1 MLRSW
6 SLATLLVVL
15 LVVCSVVRAP
25 PPPKGGSSK
34 PAPPVQ
40 ESTGLFDALKS
51 ASGQVQ
57 HASDK
62 FPVSYNMAAT
72 RFQSWAQENKDSIA
86 KSAVDA
92 FNFARTIFKP
102 LEAEIARNS
111 PVAAAKGGAPKG
123 GAPKGGAPKGGA
135 PKA

>member
-1 MLRSW
+1 MVRSW
-6 SLATLLVVL
+6 SLAALLVVL
-15 LVVCSVVRAP
+15 LVACAVVSAAP
-25 PPPKGGSSK
+25 PAKGGSSRSSL
-34 PAPPVQ
+34 PQQ

-57 HASDK
+57 YASDR

-72 RFQSWAQENKDSIA
+72 RFQSWAQENKDSIS

-102 LEAEIARNS
+102 LEAEIAKNS
-111 PVAAAKGGAPKG
+111 P
-123 GAPKGGAPKGGA
+123 
-135 PKA
+135 KA

>member
-1 MLRSW
+1 MVRSW
-6 SLATLLVVL
+6 SLATLLLVL

-25 PPPKGGSSK
+25 PPKGGSSRSSGSK
-34 PAPPVQ
+34 PAAPVQ
-40 ESTGLFDALKS
+40 ESTGFFDALKS

-102 LEAEIARNS
+102 LEAEIAKNAPKVNTPKPS
-111 PVAAAKGGAPKG
+111 GSKGGS
-123 GAPKGGAPKGGA
+123 

>member
-1 MLRSW
+1 MVHSW

-15 LVVCSVVRAP
+15 LVVCAVVRAP
-25 PPPKGGSSK
+25 PPPKGGSSRSSGGSSKSSGGTTK
-34 PAPPVQ
+34 PPPSQ
-40 ESTGLFDALKS
+40 QDTPGLFDALKS

-72 RFQSWAQENKDSIA
+72 RFQSWAQENKDSIS

-102 LEAEIARNS
+102 LEAEIAKM
-111 PVAAAKGGAPKG
+111 PGAKG
-123 GAPKGGAPKGGA
+123 
-135 PKA
+135 

>member
-1 MLRSW
+1 MVHSW

-25 PPPKGGSSK
+25 PPPKGGSSRPSGSSAK

-40 ESTGLFDALKS
+40 ESTGFFDALKS

-102 LEAEIARNS
+102 LEAEIAKNA
-111 PVAAAKGGAPKG
+111 PKVAAPKGAAPKG
-123 GAPKGGAPKGGA
+123 GG

>member
-1 MLRSW
+1 MVRSW
-6 SLATLLVVL
+6 SLAALLVVL
-15 LVVCSVVRAP
+15 LVACAVVRAA
-25 PPPKGGSSK
+25 PPPKGGSSRSSGGSSKSSGSTPK
-34 PAPPVQ
+34 PSLPQQ

-72 RFQSWAQENKDSIA
+72 RFQSWAQENKDSIS

-92 FNFARTIFKP
+92 FNFARSIFKP
-102 LEAEIARNS
+102 LEAEIA
-111 PVAAAKGGAPKG
+111 KKTG
-123 GAPKGGAPKGGA
+123 